1 MVPACSLGDVLSGG
15 CFCVRFTH
23 LHKFW
28 STRGAVDTDIQ
39 RYYPGRIVTNDTYQ
53 VRLGIVRLTILAA
66 IVIVRLIVNRAI
78 ADIKN
83 EHVSIQRME

>member
-1 MVPACSLGDVLSGG
+1 MV
-15 CFCVRFTH
+15 CVSSHISRPDLNSFD
-23 LHKFW
+23 L
-28 STRGAVDTDIQ
+28 AVDTDIQ

-66 IVIVRLIVNRAI
+66 MLIVRLIVNRAI

>member
-1 MVPACSLGDVLSGG
+1 MVATRASILGSRPGTAG
-15 CFCVRFTH
+15 SR
-23 LHKFW
+23 
-28 STRGAVDTDIQ
+28 SIESNESAVDTDIQ

>member
-1 MVPACSLGDVLSGG
+1 MSLTHIDLSHVTIGASDSRPG
-15 CFCVRFTH
+15 I
-23 LHKFW
+23 
-28 STRGAVDTDIQ
+28 STAVDMDIQ
-39 RYYPGRIVTNDTYQ
+39 RYYPGRIVTNDTYL
-53 VRLGIVRLTILAA
+53 VRLGNIKIRILAA